1 MKLALALFSMFP
13 TLALAAQPM
22 FTPEGVVRM
31 VVTLI
36 VIGIVFGLLYYLVDK
51 APFIPPEFKTGIKYF
66 LLFVVVLFV
75 IGLLLKM
82 IGYPLF

>member
-1 MKLALALFSMFP
+1 MKLALYLFGLFP
-13 TLALAAQPM
+13 TLALSAAPL

-36 VIGIVFGLLYYLVDK
+36 VVGIVFGLLYYLVEK

-75 IGLLLKM
+75 IGLLLRM
-82 IGYPLF
+82 IGYPIF